1 MRWGGEKSSSIWPER
16 ILQIKAAR
24 KMAET
29 DILATRRITIALIT
43 VIISSLQT
51 YFRATTC

>member
-1 MRWGGEKSSSIWPER
+1 MRCGGEKSSSIWPER
-16 ILQIKAAR
+16 TLQIKAAR

-29 DILATRRITIALIT
+29 DILAIRRITIALIT
-43 VIISSLQT
+43 VIINSLQT